1 MSPAKGSRLEN
12 SWIKRPTNSSS
23 RVSNFPRKRVIDE
36 LSHQNVMNQVGFST
50 NWRNHPRII
59 YNRKWIR
66 NEISKMIR
74 TFPIDNK
81 RLAPI
86 LEYFLFLS
94 ATSKEDYMNNVTL
107 NQRVQFLLDAGI
119 ADYNGM
125 PKEGPSTSS
134 IVHEQLPCLRDHGS
148 SIPTFAD
155 MNVLCDNP
163 VSGGGSY
170 FPQQHAN
177 NLDMDTTRYS
187 ENIGTIQ
194 NNNSI
199 NFPTTKGKSV
209 QSENLNM
216 KLPQIVAANISEH
229 SNRFPQQHANNLNM
243 DLTRYSGS
251 MGNIQNNDSISFPTT
266 IGKSLKS
273 EDLNMKLP
281 QLVSMDISEHSNLL
295 PQQHSNN
302 FETDL
307 TNNRDCLEMIMQN
320 NECMS
325 FPNMTPSFKLNFQK
339 NFTHDGNTEAMLR
352 PTKIQKTTGS
362 TFGVSLVNNASADQ
376 LSYKTVQPHS
386 IETLVGVQQQQL
398 EFPFSSID
406 GEVDKYS
413 VEEFTNLVLG
423 INEIN
428 SNVMVDTFGQTL
440 KTNTFP
446 SKGLEVAPE
455 RQDVMN
461 SNNLNEFDIGL
472 SSIMRTVSMDA
483 IPTDGG
489 DIKGRN
495 EFDQAET
502 NVKKKVIEPKPDQE
516 LQKLLSTIVG
526 EIQNNV
532 SDDTFGQTFK
542 SEMIRSKGLD
552 ASPVF
557 EEPDPEIHGVI
568 DIGFNQEAANAKN
581 KASEP
586 KADQEK
592 QTKSSNTTI
601 NVVSLIDLFTRDQIK
616 EHINSLRKESV
627 QTTVDGTCQLCTMK
641 AFYFEPVQI
650 YCLHCQTRIKRNAK
664 YFCIKGEESD
674 AERCFCSSCYNRSKG
689 GCIIFNGTSVCKTLF
704 EQKKNDEVL
713 EEPWVECN
721 KCERWQHQ
729 ICALYNS
736 KRDLDCTAEY
746 TCPFCHVKEIEN
758 GMHVPLPKTT
768 IFGAKDLPRTM
779 LSDHLEKRL
788 FEHLMQERADWEKIE
803 GNENLDE
810 VVVAKSLTVREV
822 LSADKHLIVEKQFLD
837 IVPEE
842 KYPAEFS
849 YRSRVILLFQQIE
862 GADVC
867 IFGMYV
873 QEYGS
878 ECANPN
884 QRCIYISYLDSV
896 NHFMPRRQTMSGGA
910 LRTFVYHEI
919 LIGYLDFCKKRGFT
933 KCYIWSCPP
942 KKEDNYILHCH
953 PKTQK
958 TPKDDKLVDWYHSML
973 KKATEE
979 NVVVG
984 LTDVY
989 EHFFVPTEKWN
1000 SKVTAARLPY
1010 FYGDYWCN
1018 HAMELAIDIEKECGG
1033 EYEKTLKKVVKN
1045 RSLKAMGHV
1054 NPSNGNAKDIMV
1066 MQKLGQIMLQSK
1078 KNFIVAHLQYSCM
1091 HCHEAIVSGKR
1102 WFCTECKKF
1111 QECERCHTADVHTSI
1126 NGEVHTLCQVVV
1138 DDIPFNTEQND
1149 IIIENELFESRSKFL
1164 SFCKKNQF
1172 QFDTL
1177 RRAKY
1182 STMMILD
1189 HLKGLTLLTVGTV
1202 CSICSQNVLQQSW
1215 KCEVCP
1221 KCVVCSACY
1230 KDKGAGCHQ
1239 HKLTQKYSTTPCLSR
1254 NQELNKISVPMRR
1267 KLMEVLE
1274 HVSQCS
1280 STITERCCYR
1290 NCFQMKKLLV
1300 HANQCTTR
1308 VSGGCCRCKK
1318 VLQILTYHSKNC
1330 KDSECRIPHC
1340 MDKLAEL
1347 IAKQSESHDIA
1358 AAVESNKIQ

>member
-1 MSPAKGSRLEN
+1 MPPAKGSRLEN
-12 SWIKRPTNSSS
+12 SWIERPTNSSS
-23 RVSNFPRKRVIDE
+23 RVSKFLRKRVIDE

-50 NWRNHPRII
+50 NWRDHPKII
-59 YNRKWIR
+59 YSRKWIR
-66 NEISKMIR
+66 NEMS
-74 TFPIDNK
+74 FPIDNK

-86 LEYFLFLS
+86 MEYFLFLS
-94 ATSKEDYMNNVTL
+94 APSKEDYMNNVTL
-107 NQRVQFLLDAGI
+107 NQRVQLLLDAGI
-119 ADYNGM
+119 VDYNGV
-125 PKEGPSTSS
+125 PKEGPSTPS
-134 IVHEQLPCLRDHGS
+134 IVHEQLPCLRNHGS
-148 SIPTFAD
+148 PIPTFAN
-155 MNVLCDNP
+155 MNVLCNNP
-163 VSGGGSY
+163 VSDGG
-170 FPQQHAN
+170 
-177 NLDMDTTRYS
+177 
-187 ENIGTIQ
+187 NIRTIQ

-199 NFPTTKGKSV
+199 SFPTTKGKSV
-209 QSENLNM
+209 QYENFNP
-216 KLPQIVAANISEH
+216 KLPQIVSADILEH
-229 SNRFPQQHANNLNM
+229 SNCFPQQHTNNLNM

-251 MGNIQNNDSISFPTT
+251 MGNIQNNDSISFPTRM
-266 IGKSLKS
+266 GNSLKC
-273 EDLNMKLP
+273 EDFNMKLP
-281 QLVSMDISEHSNLL
+281 QLISTDILEHSNRL
-295 PQQHSNN
+295 PQQHANN

-307 TNNRDCLEMIMQN
+307 TKNRDCFEMITQN

-325 FPNMTPSFKLNFQK
+325 FPNMMPSFELNIQK

-352 PTKIQKTTGS
+352 PTKIQKMTES
-362 TFGVSLVNNASADQ
+362 TFGVSLVNNASAEQ
-376 LSYKTVQPHS
+376 LSYKMVQPHS
-386 IETLVGVQQQQL
+386 IEALSEVQQQQL
-398 EFPFSSID
+398 EFPFASVD

-423 INEIN
+423 FSEIN
-428 SNVMVDTFGQTL
+428 SNVMVDTFGKTL

-446 SKGLEVAPE
+446 SKGLEVATE
-455 RQDVMN
+455 RHDVMD

-472 SSIMRTVSMDA
+472 SSNMRTLSMDD

-489 DIKGRN
+489 GIKGRN

-502 NVKKKVIEPKPDQE
+502 NAKKKVLEPKADQE
-516 LQKLLSTIVG
+516 MQIKSSSTIAG
-526 EIQNNV
+526 EIQNNASV
-532 SDDTFGQTFK
+532 DTFGQTFK
-542 SEMIRSKGLD
+542 SEITPSKGLD

-557 EEPDPEIHGVI
+557 EEPDPEIHGVF
-568 DIGFNQEAANAKN
+568 DIGFNQEATNAKN
-581 KASEP
+581 KQKQ

-592 QTKSSNTTI
+592 QTKSSNTTV
-601 NVVSLIDLFTRDQIK
+601 NAVSLIDLFTRDQIK

-627 QTTVDGTCQLCTMK
+627 QRTTVDGTCQLCTKK
-641 AFYFEPVQI
+641 AFYFASVQV

-664 YFCIKGEESD
+664 YFCRKGEEFD

-689 GCIIFNGTSVCKTLF
+689 GCIIFNGTSICKTLF

-721 KCERWQHQ
+721 KCKRWQHQ

-758 GMHVPLPKTT
+758 GTHVPLPKTT

-788 FEHLMQERADWEKIE
+788 YERLMQEKADWEKIE

-810 VVVAKSLTVREV
+810 VVAAKSLTVREV
-822 LSADKHLIVEKQFLD
+822 LSTDKQLIVEKQFLD

-842 KYPAEFS
+842 NYPAEFS

-896 NHFMPRRQTMSGGA
+896 NHFIPRRRTRSGGA

-989 EHFFVPTEKWN
+989 DHFFVPTEKWN

-1054 NPSNGNAKDIMV
+1054 NPLKGNAKDIMV

-1078 KNFIVAHLQYSCM
+1078 KNFIVAHLQYSCI
-1091 HCHEAIVSGKR
+1091 HCHEAILSGKR
-1102 WFCTECKKF
+1102 WFCTKCKKF
-1111 QECERCHTADVHTSI
+1111 QECDRCHTADVHTSI

-1164 SFCKKNQF
+1164 RFCKKNQF

-1202 CSICSQNVLQQSW
+1202 CSICSQNILQQSW

-1221 KCVVCSACY
+1221 KYVVCSACY
-1230 KDKGAGCHQ
+1230 KDKGADCHQ
-1239 HKLTQKYSTTPCLSR
+1239 HKLTQKYSTTPCLSG
-1254 NQELNKISVPMRR
+1254 NQELNQISVPMRW

-1280 STITERCCYR
+1280 STKTERCCYR

-1308 VSGGCCRCKK
+1308 VLGGCRRCKK
-1318 VLQILTYHSKNC
+1318 VLQILTYHCKNC

-1347 IAKQSESHDIA
+1347 IAKQSASHDIA
-1358 AAVESNKIQ
+1358 AVVESNRSQ